1 MPLTFLQT
9 KTALESRAPSGK
21 IADYINRSLERLMVM
36 GGVRGLTEKVTL
48 TVNSTTVGDV
58 PPETLVLAAGYSTI
72 LGCIIRGVQTGVAA
86 EWYPYQPGV
95 AIDSTGLPTHPI
107 TDLGTSP
114 TTGLR
119 SYHVPL
125 FNGDTTLSVTA
136 RVRRQHTEITVD
148 GTVMPISDLSA
159 LGLAVDAVG
168 YEQSGDFD
176 NSGKYFAR
184 AVDILREA
192 RKESEPDFLASSPV
206 RVVFTGEDVNARS
219 SFY

>member
-1 MPLTFLQT
+1 MPLTFAQA
-9 KTALESRAPSGK
+9 KSALESRAPSGK
-21 IADYINRSLERLMVM
+21 IADYLNRGLERLMVM
-36 GGVRGLTEKVTL
+36 GGVRGLTEKVTV
-48 TVNSTTVGDV
+48 TVNSTTVGDI
-58 PPETLVLAAGYSTI
+58 PPETLILAAEYSTI

-95 AIDSTGLPTHPI
+95 AIDSAGLPSHPI

-125 FNGDTTLSVTA
+125 FNGDTSLSVTA
-136 RVRRQHTEITVD
+136 RVRRQHTEITED
-148 GTVMPISDLSA
+148 EAVMPISDLSA
-159 LGLAVDAVG
+159 LGLSVDAVG
-168 YEQSGDFD
+168 YEQNGDFD

-192 RKESEPDFLASSPV
+192 RKEAEPDFPASSPL
-206 RVVFTGEDVNARS
+206 RVIFTGEDTTS
-219 SFY
+219 MGSFY